1 VPDRRRTAN
10 RLVLNSGPV
19 AADQDTVLG
28 RSIAVCNGKGG
39 AGKTS
44 VSAHLAGAA
53 AASGWR
59 VLAVDLDPQG
69 NLGQDLG
76 YLQAGRSDGGD
87 GLAAAV
93 ARGVPPEPVR
103 AVRPNLD
110 VIPAGEG
117 TERLQDHLYKEWLRS
132 PAGLLRLGE
141 VLAPVVSGYHLVVFD
156 CPPGDRVL
164 LDAALSASRFV
175 LIPTQVDDGSVS
187 GLQRVARRFLSVRAA
202 TNPTL
207 ELLGVCLFNVGA
219 GDTRIHAEVRSE
231 LDAALAGVAPVFDA
245 VVRHARKASR
255 DMRRRG
261 ELAFEYQQAAASA
274 VPWYASPDAAGDR
287 FAGNAAGLAED
298 YVALCTAVLRRVAE
312 RVTAQPVV
320 AA

>member
-1 VPDRRRTAN
+1 M
-10 RLVLNSGPV
+10 
-19 AADQDTVLG
+19 LG

-53 AASGWR
+53 AATGWR

-76 YLQAGRSDGGD
+76 YQQAGRSDGGD
-87 GLAAAV
+87 GLFRAV
-93 ARGVPPEPVR
+93 TTGAPLQPLRQVR
-103 AVRPNLD
+103 ANLD
-110 VIPAGEG
+110 VIPGGDA
-117 TERLQDHLYKEWLRS
+117 TERLHEALTRAVFAS
-132 PAGLLRLGE
+132 PAGLTRLGRT
-141 VLAPVVSGYHLVVFD
+141 LAPLAAEYHLVVFD

-175 LIPTQVDDGSVS
+175 MIPTQVDDGSLS
-187 GLQRVARRFLSVRAA
+187 GLQRVARRFVAVRES
-202 TNPTL
+202 TNPAL

-219 GDTRIHAEVRSE
+219 GDTRIRAEVRAE
-231 LDAALAGVAPVFDA
+231 LETALAGVAPVFDA
-245 VVRHARKASR
+245 VIRHARKASR

-274 VPWYASPDAAGDR
+274 TPWYAAPDTTDR

-298 YVALCTAVLRRVAE
+298 YVALSAAVLRRYTERLAVASG
-312 RVTAQPVV
+312 
-320 AA
+320 AAA